1 MPSAAVSADASN
13 RSVRTLIQGLLVDV
27 AVAVATTLLA
37 LLTDWPAGWTWAL
50 IGAAL
55 AKSALQAGLAYWMR
69 VQNKLPGLAA
79 PVIEGQVAGVPVTV
93 TVGGYTLVPQQPGVA
108 DHSPDAVAERVRQ
121 KMAEEEPPPELPP

>member
-37 LLTDWPAGWTWAL
+37 LL
-50 IGAAL
+50 
-55 AKSALQAGLAYWMR
+55 AGLAYWMR